1 MERTKLDIQILVDN
15 PNSWVI
21 PYAEELN
28 SKLKE
33 EGHVSRLIHSHHE
46 VLKGDILCLLSCER
60 IFKNL
65 DLNTHNLVV
74 HESDLPKGKGWSPVT
89 WQILEGKSRIPV
101 TLFEAVDD
109 VDAGPIYAQGHMELD
124 GTELLSEIK
133 HQQGAITI
141 ELILEFVEKYP
152 NVIGKEQEG
161 KETYYSRRRP
171 EDSELEIDQS
181 ILDQF
186 HILRVCDNDRYPAY
200 FIHRNTKYI
209 VKIYKEND

>member
-1 MERTKLDIQILVDN
+1 MERTSLDIQILVDN

-33 EGHVSRLIHSHHE
+33 EGHVSRLIHRHKE
-46 VLKGDILCLLSCER
+46 VVKGDILCLLSCER
-60 IFKNL
+60 VFKNL
-65 DLNTHNLVV
+65 DINTHNLVV

-109 VDAGPIYAQGHMELD
+109 VDAGPVYAQGHMELD

-141 ELILEFVEKYP
+141 ELILEFVKKYP
-152 NVIGKEQEG
+152 NVIRKEQEG
-161 KETYYSRRRP
+161 QETYYSRRRP
-171 EDSELEIDQS
+171 EDSELKIDQS

-186 HILRVCDNDRYPAY
+186 NILRVCDNERYPAY

-209 VKIYKEND
+209 LKVFKEND

>member
-1 MERTKLDIQILVDN
+1 MESKRLNIQILVDN

-33 EGHVSRLIHSHHE
+33 QGHVSKLIHSERE
-46 VLKGDILCLLSCER
+46 VVKGDILCLLSCER

-101 TLFEAVDD
+101 TLFEAVQD

-124 GTELLSEIK
+124 GTELLPEIK
-133 HQQGAITI
+133 HQQGTITI
-141 ELILEFVEKYP
+141 ELILEFVKKYP
-152 NVIGKEQEG
+152 NVIGKKQVGQE
-161 KETYYSRRRP
+161 TFYSRRRLK
-171 EDSELEIDQS
+171 DSELKMDQS

-186 HILRVCDNDRYPAY
+186 NILRVCDNDRYPAY